1 MCAATIR
8 WKFSGTNFKWY
19 KLCMPLGCWCWNA
32 CFCDVHSFMCG
43 DLHCCDY
50 MHASVQS
57 MIMDFFFMQGLCVVW
72 GAIKSSC
79 LMSILSK
86 LHSLCCLPE
95 YSSLWTSAKL
105 PAITNFQDH
114 NLTLDASPQDLEL
127 DAAEMFFYPVHLEL
141 NSLACPST
149 AANHLILNFLGL
161 EVYRA

>member
-1 MCAATIR
+1 MIQTMYAPRVLMLKCMLLWCAQLYVWWSALL
-8 WKFSGTNFKWY
+8 WLY
-19 KLCMPLGCWCWNA
+19 A
-32 CFCDVHSFMCG
+32 CFCAKHDHGF
-43 DLHCCDY
+43 
-50 MHASVQS
+50 
-57 MIMDFFFMQGLCVVW
+57 FFFMQGLCVVW